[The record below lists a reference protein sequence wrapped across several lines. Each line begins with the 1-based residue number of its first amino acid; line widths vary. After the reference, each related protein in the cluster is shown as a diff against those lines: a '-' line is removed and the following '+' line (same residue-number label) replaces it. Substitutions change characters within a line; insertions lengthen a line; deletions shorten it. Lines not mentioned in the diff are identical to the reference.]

1 MKAMMKTFALMGMTA
16 MVLSACRT
24 TRVEKAAE
32 NGNAN
37 WSVNEEVDESFL
49 ILSDAQHE
57 MVNNN
62 NSFAFSLY
70 NKTMGMN
77 SRVVSPLSVTYL
89 MSMLANGA
97 DGETQQQ
104 ILATL
109 GWAGEGIQ
117 QPSLQ
122 DINDYSRMLIEKTAR
137 LDKAV
142 TVEIANYVAVNKE
155 FKLNSKFQKSVERDY
170 KAGVESLNFTSPSTL
185 KRINDWCNDRTHGM
199 IPSIINELDPDAVS
213 YLMNAIYFNGT
224 WKDKFSKEETKQEM
238 FRGYTRDIQ
247 YVDMM
252 HRHGEYFYADGDGY
266 SAVSIPYGNGAFRM
280 TVILPTE
287 GSFLRDVM
295 ASMDGGKFQ
304 ALQRS
309 MEKCNVDLKIPRFTT
324 EVDLPLND
332 IISALGAPL
341 IFSSQADFN
350 FSQFAR
356 GDFYVSKMFQKAKI
370 EVSEE
375 GTKAAA
381 VTAAIMMM
389 SAVRPEKK
397 RNVVFHADSPFAY
410 IISENSTGSIYFM
423 GQYTGK

>member
-1 MKAMMKTFALMGMTA
+1 MKTFALMGMTA

-24 TRVEKAAE
+24 ARVEKAAE

-122 DINDYSRMLIEKTAR
+122 DINDYSRMLIEKTER

-280 TVILPTE
+280 TVILPSE

-341 IFSSQADFN
+341 IFSPQAD

-389 SAVRPEKK
+389 SAMRPEKK

>member
-122 DINDYSRMLIEKTAR
+122 DINDYSRMLIEKTER

-280 TVILPTE
+280 TVILPSE

-341 IFSSQADFN
+341 IFSPQAD

-389 SAVRPEKK
+389 SAMRPEKK

>member
-1 MKAMMKTFALMGMTA
+1 MKTFALMGMTA
-16 MVLSACRT
+16 MALSACRT
-24 TRVEKAAE
+24 ARVEKAAE

-304 ALQRS
+304 ELQRS

-341 IFSSQADFN
+341 IFSSQAD

>member
-16 MVLSACRT
+16 MVLSACRSA
-24 TRVEKAAE
+24 RVEKAAE

-304 ALQRS
+304 ELQRS

-341 IFSSQADFN
+341 IFSSQAD

>member
-1 MKAMMKTFALMGMTA
+1 MKTFALMGMTA

-24 TRVEKAAE
+24 ARVEKAAE

-199 IPSIINELDPDAVS
+199 IPSIINEVDPDAVS

-280 TVILPTE
+280 TVILPSE

-304 ALQRS
+304 ELQRS

-341 IFSSQADFN
+341 IFSPQAD

-389 SAVRPEKK
+389 SAMRPEKK

>member
-1 MKAMMKTFALMGMTA
+1 MKTFALMGMTA

-24 TRVEKAAE
+24 ARVEKAAE

-280 TVILPTE
+280 TVILPIE

-304 ALQRS
+304 ELQRS

-341 IFSSQADFN
+341 IFSSQAD

>member
-1 MKAMMKTFALMGMTA
+1 MKTFALMGMTA

-24 TRVEKAAE
+24 ARVEKAAE

-199 IPSIINELDPDAVS
+199 IPSIINDLDPDAVS

-280 TVILPTE
+280 TVILPSE

-341 IFSSQADFN
+341 IFSPQAD

>member
-24 TRVEKAAE
+24 ARVEKAAE

-97 DGETQQQ
+97 DGETQKQ

-280 TVILPTE
+280 TVILPSE
-287 GSFLRDVM
+287 GSFLKDVM

-304 ALQRS
+304 ELQRS

-341 IFSSQADFN
+341 IFSPQAD

>member
-1 MKAMMKTFALMGMTA
+1 MKTFALMGMTA

-304 ALQRS
+304 ELQRS

-341 IFSSQADFN
+341 IFSSQAD

>member
-1 MKAMMKTFALMGMTA
+1 MKTFALMGMTA

-324 EVDLPLND
+324 EEDLPLND

-341 IFSSQADFN
+341 IFSSQAD

-389 SAVRPEKK
+389 SAMRPEKK

>member
-1 MKAMMKTFALMGMTA
+1 MKTFALMGMTA
-16 MVLSACRT
+16 MVLSACRSA
-24 TRVEKAAE
+24 RVEKAAE

-185 KRINDWCNDRTHGM
+185 KHINDWCNDRTHGM

-341 IFSSQADFN
+341 IFSSQADF
-350 FSQFAR
+350 SQFAR

-389 SAVRPEKK
+389 SAMRPEKK

>member
-1 MKAMMKTFALMGMTA
+1 MKTFALMGMTA
-16 MVLSACRT
+16 MVLSACRSA
-24 TRVEKAAE
+24 RVEKAAE

-89 MSMLANGA
+89 MSKLANGA

-185 KRINDWCNDRTHGM
+185 KHINDWCNDRTHGM

-280 TVILPTE
+280 TVILPSE

-341 IFSSQADFN
+341 IFSPQAD

>member
-1 MKAMMKTFALMGMTA
+1 MMKTFALMGMTA

-24 TRVEKAAE
+24 ARVEKAAE

-341 IFSSQADFN
+341 IFSSQADF
-350 FSQFAR
+350 SQFAR

>member
-1 MKAMMKTFALMGMTA
+1 MKTFALMGMTA

-24 TRVEKAAE
+24 ARVEKAAE

-280 TVILPTE
+280 TVILPIE

-341 IFSSQADFN
+341 IFSPQAD

>member
-97 DGETQQQ
+97 DGETQKQ

-280 TVILPTE
+280 TVILPSE

-341 IFSSQADFN
+341 IFSPQAD

-389 SAVRPEKK
+389 SAMRPEKK

>member
-1 MKAMMKTFALMGMTA
+1 MKTFALMGMTA
-16 MVLSACRT
+16 MVLSACRSA
-24 TRVEKAAE
+24 RVEKAAE

-199 IPSIINELDPDAVS
+199 IPSIINEVDPDAVS

-280 TVILPTE
+280 TVILPSE

-341 IFSSQADFN
+341 IFSPQAD

>member
-1 MKAMMKTFALMGMTA
+1 MKTFALMGMTA
-16 MVLSACRT
+16 MALSACRT
-24 TRVEKAAE
+24 ARVEKAAE

-280 TVILPTE
+280 TVILPSE

-304 ALQRS
+304 ALQRR

-341 IFSSQADFN
+341 IFSPQAD

>member
-1 MKAMMKTFALMGMTA
+1 MKTFALMGMTA
-16 MVLSACRT
+16 MVLSACRSA
-24 TRVEKAAE
+24 RVEKAAE

-341 IFSSQADFN
+341 IFSPQAD

-389 SAVRPEKK
+389 SAMRPEKK

>member
-1 MKAMMKTFALMGMTA
+1 MKTFALMGMTA

-24 TRVEKAAE
+24 ARVEKAAE

-170 KAGVESLNFTSPSTL
+170 KAGMESLNFTSPSTL

-280 TVILPTE
+280 TVILPSE

-341 IFSSQADFN
+341 IFSPQAD

>member
-1 MKAMMKTFALMGMTA
+1 MKTFALMGMTA
-16 MVLSACRT
+16 MALSACRT
-24 TRVEKAAE
+24 ARVEKAAE

-324 EVDLPLND
+324 EEDLPLND

-341 IFSSQADFN
+341 IFSPQAD

>member
-1 MKAMMKTFALMGMTA
+1 MKTFALMGMTA

-24 TRVEKAAE
+24 ARVEKAAE

-266 SAVSIPYGNGAFRM
+266 SAVSIPYGNGAFCM
-280 TVILPTE
+280 TVILPSE

-341 IFSSQADFN
+341 IFSSQADF
-350 FSQFAR
+350 SQFAR
-356 GDFYVSKMFQKAKI
+356 GNFYVSKMFQKAKI

-389 SAVRPEKK
+389 SAMRPEKK

>member
-1 MKAMMKTFALMGMTA
+1 MKTFALMGMTA

-24 TRVEKAAE
+24 ARVEKAAE

-109 GWAGEGIQ
+109 GWAGEGVQ

-280 TVILPTE
+280 TVILPSE

-341 IFSSQADFN
+341 IFSPQAD

-389 SAVRPEKK
+389 SAMRPEKK

>member
-1 MKAMMKTFALMGMTA
+1 MKTFALMGMTA

-199 IPSIINELDPDAVS
+199 IPSIINEVDPDAVS

-324 EVDLPLND
+324 EEDLPLND

-341 IFSSQADFN
+341 IFSSQAD

>member
-1 MKAMMKTFALMGMTA
+1 MMKTFALMGMTA

-24 TRVEKAAE
+24 ARVEKAAE

-185 KRINDWCNDRTHGM
+185 KHINDWCNDRTHGM

-341 IFSSQADFN
+341 IFSSQADF
-350 FSQFAR
+350 SQFAR

>member
-1 MKAMMKTFALMGMTA
+1 MKTFALMGMTA
-16 MVLSACRT
+16 MALSACRT
-24 TRVEKAAE
+24 ARVEKAAE

-199 IPSIINELDPDAVS
+199 IPSIINEVDPDAVS

-280 TVILPTE
+280 TVILPSE

-341 IFSSQADFN
+341 IFSPQAD

-389 SAVRPEKK
+389 SAMRPEKK

>member
-1 MKAMMKTFALMGMTA
+1 MKTFALMGMTA
-16 MVLSACRT
+16 MVLSACRSA
-24 TRVEKAAE
+24 RVEKAAE

-185 KRINDWCNDRTHGM
+185 KHINDWCNDRTHGM

-280 TVILPTE
+280 TVILPSE

-341 IFSSQADFN
+341 IFSSQADF
-350 FSQFAR
+350 SQFAR

-389 SAVRPEKK
+389 SAMRPEKK

>member
-1 MKAMMKTFALMGMTA
+1 MKTFALMGMTA

-24 TRVEKAAE
+24 ARVEKAAE

-280 TVILPTE
+280 TVILPSE

-341 IFSSQADFN
+341 IFSPQAD

-356 GDFYVSKMFQKAKI
+356 GNFYVSKMFQKAKI

>member
-16 MVLSACRT
+16 MVLSACRSA
-24 TRVEKAAE
+24 RVEKAAE

-122 DINDYSRMLIEKTAR
+122 DINDYSRMLIEKTER

-199 IPSIINELDPDAVS
+199 IPSIINEVDPDAVS

-280 TVILPTE
+280 TVILPSE

-341 IFSSQADFN
+341 IFSPQAD

-389 SAVRPEKK
+389 SAMRPEKK

>member
-1 MKAMMKTFALMGMTA
+1 MKTFALMGMTA
-16 MVLSACRT
+16 MVLSACRSA
-24 TRVEKAAE
+24 RVEKAAE

-122 DINDYSRMLIEKTAR
+122 DINDYSRMLIEKTER

-185 KRINDWCNDRTHGM
+185 KHINDWCNDRTHGM

-341 IFSSQADFN
+341 IFSSQADF
-350 FSQFAR
+350 SQFAR

-389 SAVRPEKK
+389 SAMRPEKK

>member
-1 MKAMMKTFALMGMTA
+1 MKTFALMGMTA

-252 HRHGEYFYADGDGY
+252 HRHSEYFYADGDGY

-280 TVILPTE
+280 TVILPSE

-341 IFSSQADFN
+341 IFSSQADF
-350 FSQFAR
+350 SQFAR

-389 SAVRPEKK
+389 SAMRPEKK

>member
-1 MKAMMKTFALMGMTA
+1 MKTFALMGMTA

-24 TRVEKAAE
+24 ARVEKAAE

-280 TVILPTE
+280 TVILPSE

-341 IFSSQADFN
+341 IFSPQAD

>member
-24 TRVEKAAE
+24 ARVEKAAE

-97 DGETQQQ
+97 DGETQKQ

-280 TVILPTE
+280 TVILPSE

-304 ALQRS
+304 ELQRS

-341 IFSSQADFN
+341 IFSSQADF
-350 FSQFAR
+350 SQFAR

-389 SAVRPEKK
+389 SAMRPEKK

>member
-1 MKAMMKTFALMGMTA
+1 MKTFALMGMTA

-304 ALQRS
+304 ELQRS

-341 IFSSQADFN
+341 IFSPQAD

>member
-1 MKAMMKTFALMGMTA
+1 MKTFALMGMTA

-70 NKTMGMN
+70 NKAMGMN

-280 TVILPTE
+280 TVILPSE
-287 GSFLRDVM
+287 GSFLKDVM

-341 IFSSQADFN
+341 IFSSQADF
-350 FSQFAR
+350 SQFAR
-356 GDFYVSKMFQKAKI
+356 GNFYVSKMFQKAKI

>member
-1 MKAMMKTFALMGMTA
+1 MKTFALMGMTA

-122 DINDYSRMLIEKTAR
+122 DINDYSRMLIEKTER

-185 KRINDWCNDRTHGM
+185 KHINDWCNDRTHGM

-280 TVILPTE
+280 TVILPSE

-341 IFSSQADFN
+341 IFSSQADF
-350 FSQFAR
+350 SQFER

>member
-1 MKAMMKTFALMGMTA
+1 MKTFALMGMTA
-16 MVLSACRT
+16 MALSACRT
-24 TRVEKAAE
+24 ARVEKAAE

-341 IFSSQADFN
+341 IFSSQADF
-350 FSQFAR
+350 SQFAR

-389 SAVRPEKK
+389 SAMRPEKK

>member
-1 MKAMMKTFALMGMTA
+1 MKTFALMGMTA

-24 TRVEKAAE
+24 ARVEKAAE

-199 IPSIINELDPDAVS
+199 IPSIINEVDPDAVS

-304 ALQRS
+304 ELQRS

-341 IFSSQADFN
+341 IFSSQADF
-350 FSQFAR
+350 SQFAR

-389 SAVRPEKK
+389 SAMRPEKK

>member
-1 MKAMMKTFALMGMTA
+1 MKTFALMGMTA

-170 KAGVESLNFTSPSTL
+170 RAGVESLNFTSPSTL

-341 IFSSQADFN
+341 IFSSQADF
-350 FSQFAR
+350 SQFAR

>member
-1 MKAMMKTFALMGMTA
+1 MKTFALMGMTA
-16 MVLSACRT
+16 MVLSACRSA
-24 TRVEKAAE
+24 RVEKAAE

-89 MSMLANGA
+89 MSMLVNGA

-280 TVILPTE
+280 TVILPSE

-341 IFSSQADFN
+341 IFSSQAD

>member
-1 MKAMMKTFALMGMTA
+1 MKTFALMGMTA

-24 TRVEKAAE
+24 ARVEKAAE

-224 WKDKFSKEETKQEM
+224 WKDKFGKEETKQEM

-341 IFSSQADFN
+341 IFSPQAD

-389 SAVRPEKK
+389 SAMRPEKK